1 MQATNSVEANDDRD
15 SALFDGNILKD
26 NQYEE
31 IRDPE
36 KLANLATMCDVAYDG
51 VPAGAAI
58 NFNPSFGKISM
69 GEHFKVLFTIQN
81 KISKHPVEELRI
93 KATLNSVPKPKG
105 GKDPVAPEKANE
117 ITLMSTVVNRLAPKE
132 PLGFVISFK
141 VDREEHYHLQIE
153 MDYTS
158 KYFSEQLN
166 SF

>member
-1 MQATNSVEANDDRD
+1 
-15 SALFDGNILKD
+15 
-26 NQYEE
+26 
-31 IRDPE
+31 
-36 KLANLATMCDVAYDG
+36 MCDVSYDG
-51 VPAGAAI
+51 VPAHAAI

-81 KISKHPVEELRI
+81 KIATYAVEELRI
-93 KATLNSVPKPKG
+93 KATLNSVPKPKA
-105 GKDPVAPEKANE
+105 GKEAQAPEKGNE
-117 ITLMSTVVNRLAPKE
+117 ITLMSTVVNRLGPKE

-158 KYFSEQLN
+158 KYFQEQLN